1 MIDEE
6 ASGEKVRSEEVI
18 EDKIED
24 KAIDEQVIEDR
35 ALIEGKTAIED
46 KAQVTEGRG
55 TDRRTKIATKLER
68 NQIVDLTEQTKKN
81 QTDTKVEDLK
91 TDKTADIPDNPET
104 TTEAI
109 KLKTTKTK
117 MNTEAGPMIQ
127 KIMFKEIEKKILTE
141 DQEDNNPEEVIIIK
155 F

>member
-68 NQIVDLTEQTKKN
+68 N
-81 QTDTKVEDLK
+81 
-91 TDKTADIPDNPET
+91 
-104 TTEAI
+104 
-109 KLKTTKTK
+109 
-117 MNTEAGPMIQ
+117 
-127 KIMFKEIEKKILTE
+127 
-141 DQEDNNPEEVIIIK
+141 
-155 F
+155 